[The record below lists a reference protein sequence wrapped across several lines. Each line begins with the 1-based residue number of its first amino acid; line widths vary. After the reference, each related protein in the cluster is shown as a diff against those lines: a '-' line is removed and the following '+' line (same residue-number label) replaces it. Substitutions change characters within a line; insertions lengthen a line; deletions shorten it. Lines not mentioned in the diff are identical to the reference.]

1 MQGYCRASCRGRRV
15 RLQKKRGC
23 RTVGDCGRIGGRR
36 RGENTFCRAT
46 HCQRVKR
53 FEGRRGGLPRGGAD
67 AGRGRAAG
75 APRGEWRGGAGRRGK
90 SQFVPEKVTLEPG
103 KALKERFRARAGYS
117 FPSLPAPFRTR
128 GHTALLPCPR
138 IFYIYHFEI

>member
-1 MQGYCRASCRGRRV
+1 MVACLEGEQMQGEDGRLV
-15 RLQKKRGC
+15 LP
-23 RTVGDCGRIGGRR
+23 VVN
-36 RGENTFCRAT
+36 GE
-46 HCQRVKR
+46 
-53 FEGRRGGLPRGGAD
+53 
-67 AGRGRAAG
+67 
-75 APRGEWRGGAGRRGK
+75 GESGGAGRRGK